1 MASRRILKKN
11 VNAMIF
17 DVVEECFT
25 IQLMDDRKME
35 VTDKLIDEAADFQ
48 DDILSK
54 ISAANSKAE
63 FRGLRENIETKQV
76 DFVQKLNGLN
86 K

>member
-25 IQLMDDRKME
+25 IQLMDDRKMDSTE
-35 VTDKLIDEAADFQ
+35 KVIDEAADFQ

-54 ISAANSKAE
+54 ISAAKNKAE
-63 FRGLRENIETKQV
+63 FKSLHENIEAKQV

>member
-1 MASRRILKKN
+1 MASKRILKRN
-11 VNAMIF
+11 VNTMIF

-25 IQLMDDRKME
+25 VQLMDDRKMDATE
-35 VTDKLIDEAADFQ
+35 KLIDEAADFQ
-48 DDILSK
+48 DEILTK
-54 ISAANSKAE
+54 INAAKNKAD
-63 FRGLRENIETKQV
+63 FKSLHENINAKHV

>member
-1 MASRRILKKN
+1 
-11 VNAMIF
+11 MIF

-25 IQLMDDRKME
+25 VQLMDDRKMD
-35 VTDKLIDEAADFQ
+35 VTEKIIDEAADFQ
-48 DDILSK
+48 DEILTK
-54 ISAANSKAE
+54 LNAAKNKADFKE
-63 FRGLRENIETKQV
+63 LHANINAKHV

>member
-1 MASRRILKKN
+1 MASKRILKRN

-25 IQLMDDRKME
+25 VQLMDDRKME
-35 VTDKLIDEAADFQ
+35 VTDKVIDEAADFQ
-48 DDILSK
+48 DEILSK
-54 ISAANSKAE
+54 INAAKNKAD
-63 FRGLRENIETKQV
+63 FKSLHENINAKHI